1 MGGWSPPR
9 PASLACGPCVLTR
22 PFLCVCL
29 CPTRSSHKDI
39 CHTGLGPT
47 WGPHFTLVTSVKT
60 RIFKGS
66 HTWRSWES
74 GLKRVN
80 FGGHGSAIFL
90 GGDIGDKRP
99 PFSRGSFCAE
109 CRARITRLA
118 VTPPAA
124 SSCALASTCVTG
136 CPRCHRDS
144 ASPFLSRRTYTFS
157 LAVDPNSRKDGEA
170 SSRRNGELRPP
181 QRPRSMG
188 SIQALQVTVPFLRSG
203 LYVSL
208 CGRSLV
214 GVAPRTPRLPRLQT
228 AQPAEAG
235 PTPWVESGRAGVNG
249 DLPEAGPPFPGG
261 RGAGGAG
268 MTAWPAARPVSC
280 SLVL

>member
-1 MGGWSPPR
+1 MLASSAATARTPLRSSLSRPGGQRPRSGCGRPVPPR

-22 PFLCVCL
+22 PFFCVCL
-29 CPTRSSHKDI
+29 CPTRSSHKDT
-39 CHTGLGPT
+39 CHTGSGPT
-47 WGPHFTLVTSVKT
+47 RGPHFTLVTSVKT

-90 GGDIGDKRP
+90 GGDMGDKRP

-136 CPRCHRDS
+136 CPRCHRDL

-157 LAVDPNSRKDGEA
+157 LAVDPNPRKDGEA
-170 SSRRNGELRPP
+170 GSRRNGELRPP

-203 LYVSL
+203 LYVKS
-208 CGRSLV
+208 V
-214 GVAPRTPRLPRLQT
+214 W
-228 AQPAEAG
+228 AQP
-235 PTPWVESGRAGVNG
+235 
-249 DLPEAGPPFPGG
+249 G
-261 RGAGGAG
+261 RGG
-268 MTAWPAARPVSC
+268 TPHP
-280 SLVL
+280 